1 VHAYLGLIDCD
12 LTISIDIAAPLCAR
26 FGVEC
31 VQDIRNRIN
40 RKVERFPAFIH
51 KLRIAPPPYIEQPF
65 GRIHASLHRCQTWC
79 RALFVERDQ
88 KNIIS
93 NEIQNTDVTMTE
105 EDIEYIRQMLE
116 EDREILVKLS

>member
-1 VHAYLGLIDCD
+1 M
-12 LTISIDIAAPLCAR
+12 
-26 FGVEC
+26 
-31 VQDIRNRIN
+31 
-40 RKVERFPAFIH
+40 
-51 KLRIAPPPYIEQPF
+51 
-65 GRIHASLHRCQTWC
+65 
-79 RALFVERDQ
+79 VERDQ

>member
-1 VHAYLGLIDCD
+1 MHTPRSL
-12 LTISIDIAAPLCAR
+12 AAEIVAR
-26 FGVEC
+26 H
-31 VQDIRNRIN
+31 
-40 RKVERFPAFIH
+40 PM
-51 KLRIAPPPYIEQPF
+51 
-65 GRIHASLHRCQTWC
+65 
-79 RALFVERDQ
+79 VERDQ